1 MTGVWWSP
9 FSGMSNVVVRPL
21 ERSRSPLKSSSSR
34 DLTMNNITDTGVNLV
49 VRSGGWRRRLFAIW
63 EPTRQRPFTFIM
75 RENPW
80 LLIIPAISITL
91 SVRSLTPL
99 TNWWRAGPMYF
110 ALGVEC
116 CARARV
122 LAGSAS
128 LNNANLVRLSRS
140 VSLRHFR

>member
-1 MTGVWWSP
+1 
-9 FSGMSNVVVRPL
+9 
-21 ERSRSPLKSSSSR
+21 
-34 DLTMNNITDTGVNLV
+34 MNAITRHSENLV
-49 VRSGGWRRRLFAIW
+49 VRSGGWRRRLFAFAFIGVSIVFTFLLVTSFYPGENFIDRLGVAYAALW
-63 EPTRQRPFTFIM
+63 QPTTQRPFTFIM

-99 TNWWRAGPMYF
+99 TDWRRAGPMYF